1 MRLTVYTD
9 YTLRVMMYLAL
20 KFEEGGV
27 VTIDEIAHA
36 YRIPRSHLTKIVN
49 ELSQHGFIET
59 TRGRSGGA
67 RLARQPNQI
76 SVGAMVR
83 MAEKDFAAV
92 ECHDTGRELTCAIHP
107 VCNLK
112 NGIRRAVDAF
122 LYELDKMT
130 LADTIT
136 APTVASSLFQVEAKG
151 GKEFLVPVSALQTQR
166 SKTAGKNT
174 VALHAQGQRSRRR
187 RTPSS

>member
-9 YTLRVMMYLAL
+9 YTLRVVMYLAL
-20 KFEEGGV
+20 KFEAGGV
-27 VTIDEIAHA
+27 VTIDEIAQA

-49 ELSQHGFIET
+49 ELSRHGFIET

-76 SVGAMVR
+76 SVGALVR

-92 ECHDTGRELTCAIHP
+92 ECQDSARELTCAIYP
-107 VCNLK
+107 ACNLK

-136 APTVASSLFQVEAKG
+136 APTVASSLFQVEGKG
-151 GKEFLVPVSALQTQR
+151 GKEVLVPVSALRTQRGKPAGKNATALQVPAQR
-166 SKTAGKNT
+166 SK
-174 VALHAQGQRSRRR
+174 RRR
-187 RTPSS
+187 APSS